1 MRIHNKFMVFFI
13 IVLSLMCAITLIIYK
28 NSQESIGQY
37 DRILQRFLVL
47 NEISQNTDEIN
58 HVFQDYLLVQNEERL
73 EDFEQYKAE
82 IYSNQAQFT
91 EVISP
96 QYDTSLSKNYY
107 HMLSY
112 FIDQMERSLETQTQE
127 QTTEHFIY
135 REEVEKV
142 ATWLNETT
150 LRLINHELEDYHQL
164 HSDSLMQNQFHL
176 SFAIYGAMSLF
187 AISLLF
193 TYFMSKRILSPIH
206 RLVEQANELSTG
218 NFDVKDVEVTNDEV
232 GVLSE
237 TFNQMKRNVKQLF
250 VEIKQRAKLEQK
262 LQDQEIKNIET
273 HRLLKEMELRSLQN
287 QMNPHFLFN
296 TLNVVSKMAYIE
308 GAEKSSDLVV
318 SISKLLR
325 YNLRPLEKAVTLR
338 DEISHVKE
346 YIEIQQVRFSER
358 IVVEIKIETNDLDI
372 PIPLLTLQPIVEN
385 AFIHGV
391 DAKESGGEICIRV
404 FERNHAVVAEISDNG
419 EGIDADVLKE
429 LTDKNELEVTG
440 EPKGHLTGIGLM
452 NVQKRLRMF
461 YDKDD
466 TVKVNSTL
474 GYGTTIQLSLP
485 KTNEAERW
493 A

>member
-429 LTDKNELEVTG
+429 LTD